1 MLWTGEEGQE
11 EGLVMYFGTWERDRM
26 EGEGTM
32 WWGDTGNLYS
42 GHWLGGKMH
51 GGGKI
56 EFGLRSRRAGERC
69 EGRARWAHWSLVWRY
84 SSNFSLSE
92 RESLWNYRNQKIP
105 SLRGKSLRLYS
116 LK

>member
-1 MLWTGEEGQE
+1 MLWTGEKGQE

-51 GGGKI
+51 GGG
-56 EFGLRSRRAGERC
+56 
-69 EGRARWAHWSLVWRY
+69 
-84 SSNFSLSE
+84 
-92 RESLWNYRNQKIP
+92 
-105 SLRGKSLRLYS
+105 
-116 LK
+116 

>member
-1 MLWTGEEGQE
+1 MLWTGEEQGEE
-11 EGLVMYFGTWERDRM
+11 EGLVMYFGTWDRDRM

-42 GHWLGGKMH
+42 GHWQGGKMH

-84 SSNFSLSE
+84 SSYLSFRKGKFVELQKSKNTFTE
-92 RESLWNYRNQKIP
+92 RQKSECI
-105 SLRGKSLRLYS
+105 
-116 LK
+116 